1 MPHYPC
7 LVQGPKGS
15 LCHRKLWQRRHMSR
29 VSQIAWQLHVAL
41 SLAIC
46 KVVGS
51 SNLGAFLIVFMS
63 GHLSP
68 HGKSCFEIR
77 LTVSR

>member
-1 MPHYPC
+1 MPHYPR

-15 LCHRKLWQRRHMSR
+15 LCHRKQLWQRRHMRR
-29 VSQIAWQLHVAL
+29 VCQVARQLHLAL
-41 SLAIC
+41 SLALR
-46 KVVGS
+46 KVVGLS
-51 SNLGAFLIVFMS
+51 TLGAFLIESTS

-77 LTVSR
+77 LSL